1 MNTTPSTRGGRFGTI
16 RRAGFALAAMGTAA
30 ALLAGCASAD
40 PLEEG
45 GETTPPAEGDSAAL
59 VVGSQAYY
67 SNEIIAELYAQ
78 ALEADGY
85 EIDRQLQ
92 IGQREVYLPEIEAG
106 SIDLFPEYSGPLLQ
120 QWSEDPAERTSDEV
134 YSALVEAAPE
144 GLTILDQAPA
154 TDQDSYV
161 VTREFAEAND
171 ITTVADLANV
181 EGALTLGANS
191 EAETRPNGPQGIA
204 EYYGIEVGFTP
215 IEDSGGPLTIQALQ
229 DGDIQLAIVYTADPT
244 IVQNDLVVLE
254 DPEGL
259 FLSSNV
265 VPVASDRV
273 DAEAQATVNEVSAA
287 LTADALVELNRQSVE
302 QQSPAADIAQAW
314 LEEQGFLG

>member
-1 MNTTPSTRGGRFGTI
+1 MNIRI
-16 RRAGFALAAMGTAA
+16 RRAGLTIAAIGAVGV
-30 ALLAGCASAD
+30 LLAGCASAD

-45 GETTPPAEGDSAAL
+45 GETTPAGEGDSSSL
-59 VVGSQAYY
+59 VIGSQAYY

-85 EIDRQLQ
+85 TIDRQLQ
-92 IGQREVYLPEIEAG
+92 IGQREVYMPEIEAG
-106 SIDLFPEYSGPLLQ
+106 SIDLFPEYTGPLLQ
-120 QWSEDPAERTSDEV
+120 YWTEEPAERTSDEV
-134 YSALVEAAPE
+134 FDALVEAAPE

-171 ITTVADLANV
+171 LTTVADLANV
-181 EGALTLGANS
+181 EEPLTMGANS
-191 EAETRPNGPQGIA
+191 EAETRPNGPQGLA
-204 EYYGIEVGFTP
+204 EVYGIEAGFTP
-215 IEDSGGPLTIQALQ
+215 IEDGGGPLTIQALQ

-244 IVQNDLVVLE
+244 IAQNDLVVLE
-254 DPEGL
+254 DTEGL
-259 FLSSNV
+259 FLASNV

-273 DAEAQATVNEVSAA
+273 DEEAQATVNEVSAA
-287 LTADALVELNRQSVE
+287 LTADALIDLNRQSVE
-302 QQSPAADIAQAW
+302 EQSPAADIAQAW